1 VWKILSR
8 NKGKITGGLIGLVAA
23 FLLIFAWP
31 IILVGFLIIMGVFL
45 GEIFDILKRAQSR
58 IEEILPKTSEKKK
71 EK

>member
-45 GEIFDILKRAQSR
+45 GEIFDILKRAQIR

>member
-1 VWKILSR
+1 MWKILSR

-45 GEIFDILKRAQSR
+45 GEIFDILKRAQIR